1 MRSGGRRKSIAFF
14 IVLGVCLVAGV
25 VALNV
30 GWIIVNWRQA
40 GLLIAGLI
48 VFPLIITG
56 VVLNTIFLVRE
67 IRRNEQ
73 HDAFINAVTHELKTP
88 VASMKLYLQTLQNR
102 SVDEAKRQEFYG
114 VMLQDSDRL
123 QGTIEQV
130 LRAGQ
135 LGAKLRRASPMPVDF
150 GAVVRGVPGAG
161 AHASSSPARGGD
173 RERAARQRRVVSG
186 ARRRGRSEGDGLE
199 PRGQR
204 DQILGPAGPR
214 RRRARAAR
222 PGDRHAARPR
232 SGHRHLAVE
241 RKRIFKRFYR
251 IPGAMTT
258 RVKGTG
264 LGLFIVRSVV
274 ARHGGKVFVES
285 DGAGTR
291 QHVHRAAAVVGAA
304 MSRILV
310 VEDEQHLADGLR
322 FNLEAEHHDVDVVDN
337 GEEAL
342 ERLLTAEPN
351 RATIS

>member
-1 MRSGGRRKSIAFF
+1 MRSGGRRTSIAFF
-14 IVLGVCLVAGV
+14 IILGVCLVAGV

-30 GWIIVNWRQA
+30 GWIILNWRQA

-73 HDAFINAVTHELKTP
+73 HEAFINAVTHELKTP

-135 LGAKLRRASPMPVDF
+135 LGARLRRASPMPVDF
-150 GAVVRGVPGAG
+150 GAVVEECLALARTRHHLPPDAVTANVRQVDGASFQVLGDEDDLKAMVSNLVDNAIKYSGSEVHVAVELEQADAATATLRVRDRGVGI
-161 AHASSSPARGGD
+161 SQS
-173 RERAARQRRVVSG
+173 
-186 ARRRGRSEGDGLE
+186 
-199 PRGQR
+199 
-204 DQILGPAGPR
+204 
-214 RRRARAAR
+214 
-222 PGDRHAARPR
+222 
-232 SGHRHLAVE
+232 E
-241 RKRIFKRFYR
+241 RKRIFRRFYR
-251 IPGAMTT
+251 VPGALST

-285 DGAGTR
+285 DGPGQGSTFIV
-291 QHVHRAAAVVGAA
+291 Q
-304 MSRILV
+304 LPV
-310 VEDEQHLADGLR
+310 VEPQPLVPR
-322 FNLEAEHHDVDVVDN
+322 
-337 GEEAL
+337 
-342 ERLLTAEPN
+342 
-351 RATIS
+351 